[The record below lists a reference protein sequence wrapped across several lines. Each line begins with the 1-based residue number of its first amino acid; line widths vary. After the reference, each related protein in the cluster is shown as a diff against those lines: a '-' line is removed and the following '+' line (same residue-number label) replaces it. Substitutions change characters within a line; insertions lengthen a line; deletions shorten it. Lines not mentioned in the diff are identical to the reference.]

1 MEIIMHQLPERDS
14 SLKSTT
20 ILFKKPPL
28 PPTMKQQH
36 YSTSIGISKCDSITK
51 SKGNHIQQKIDDE
64 NAQQIHR
71 LIAMNDKLNLELA
84 EVRKSLHLERVGVR
98 ELR

>member
-1 MEIIMHQLPERDS
+1 M
-14 SLKSTT
+14 
-20 ILFKKPPL
+20 PP
-28 PPTMKQQH
+28 KQQQQQQH
-36 YSTSIGISKCDSITK
+36 YSSTSTGISTKCDSTMK